1 MIFIKLNFL
10 FILFISI
17 KASTPLNIEDDLNIL
32 NTTNFT
38 CSSIESNLK
47 LGDTIILCIH
57 IPEINKKIAYKIK
70 VDEYSVLNIK
80 NGYTQSILN
89 IKDKDDYVH
98 FLAQIGEIKSNYPSV
113 NLLFLNYY
121 SYI

>member
-17 KASTPLNIEDDLNIL
+17 KASTPLNVEDDSNII

-57 IPEINKKIAYKIK
+57 IPEIKKKIAYKIK

-89 IKDKDDYVH
+89 KIDYVH